1 MAKVTVGKLEKEH
14 RELIEERAAQLA
26 RLQELDA
33 RLQSGDASLKELRVA
48 ADEMADVRSF
58 VEALDRRL
66 VAVGGQLRDLQA
78 EERKA
83 RLAVLHAEEWDVFQ
97 EFCEAVDALQDG
109 PMQLLIDAQR
119 AVRDAGG
126 FPEHA
131 HRARKVFDAV
141 NRFQRSELTVA
152 NIQARKAELT
162 Q

>member
-1 MAKVTVGKLEKEH
+1 MAKVTVSGLEKEH
-14 RELIEERAAQLA
+14 RELIEERASQLA

-33 RLQSGDASLKELRVA
+33 RLQSGDASLKELRLA
-48 ADEMADVRSF
+48 ADEMAECRRF

-66 VAVGGQLRDLQA
+66 VAVGGQLRDLRDQ
-78 EERKA
+78 ERKA
-83 RLAVLHAEEWDVFQ
+83 RVAVLLDEEQDVFQ

-109 PMQLLIDAQR
+109 PMQLLLDAQK

-141 NRFQRSELTVA
+141 NKFQRMELTVA
-152 NIQARKAELT
+152 NIQARKAELR